1 MWGEEMKRYIELRKP
16 VAITAHSCVG
26 GKKEKDGPL
35 AQGFDLLSGDDYFGR
50 KTWEK
55 AETAMQKLAI
65 RTLLDKRN
73 LKISDVDI
81 ALGGDLCNQITSTG
95 FAYRDIPIPFL
106 GMYGACS
113 TMALTMATAACL
125 ISGGI
130 VDNAIAGASSHFCT
144 AERQFRTPLDYGG
157 KRTPTAQWT
166 VTGAANVFLEREGKG
181 PFISRVCFGKI
192 VDLGITDANNMGAAM
207 APAAAATLVDY
218 FIHSGKKPAEY
229 DAIYTGD
236 LGSIGTELLKQLMAR
251 EGFEL
256 VNHIDCGLVIYNNK
270 RQNVPAGASGCG
282 CSGSVL
288 AADILPK
295 FEKKELKKILFMAT
309 GALLSTTTTM
319 QKESIPSVAHLVE
332 IVASKEDI

>member
-1 MWGEEMKRYIELRKP
+1 MKRYIQLPKP
-16 VAITAHSCVG
+16 VAITAYSCVG
-26 GKKEKDGPL
+26 GKKEKAGPL
-35 AQGFDLLSGDDYFGR
+35 AAGFDLVSGDDYFGR
-50 KTWEK
+50 QTWEK
-55 AETAMQKLAI
+55 AETAMQKLAV

-81 ALGGDLCNQITSTG
+81 AMGGDLCNQITSTG
-95 FAYRDIPIPFL
+95 FAYRDIPIPFI

-113 TMALTMATAACL
+113 TMALTMAAGACM
-125 ISGGI
+125 IGGGL

-181 PFISRVCFGKI
+181 PFINRVCFGKI
-192 VDLGITDANNMGAAM
+192 VDLGIKDANNMGAAM

-218 FIHSGKKPAEY
+218 FIHSGKRPWEY

-236 LGSIGTELLKQLMAR
+236 LGSVGSELLKQLMLK

-256 VNHIDCGLVIYNNK
+256 TNHIDCGLVIYDMKN
-270 RQNVPAGASGCG
+270 QDVPAGASGCG
-282 CSGSVL
+282 CSGCVL

-295 FEKKELKKILFMAT
+295 FESHQLKKILFMAT

-332 IVASKEDI
+332 IVADKEAI

>member
-1 MWGEEMKRYIELRKP
+1 MKRFIQLQKP
-16 VAITAHSCVG
+16 VAITAYSCVG
-26 GKKEKDGPL
+26 GKKEKEGPL
-35 AQGFDLLSGDDYFGR
+35 AAGFDITSGDDYFGR

-65 RTLLDKRN
+65 RALLDKKN
-73 LKISDVDI
+73 LKPTDVDI

-95 FAYRDIPIPFL
+95 FAYRDIPVPFI

-113 TMALTMATAACL
+113 TMSLTMATAACM

-130 VDNAIAGASSHFCT
+130 ADNAIAGASSHFCT

-181 PFISRVCFGKI
+181 PFVSRVCFGKI
-192 VDLGITDANNMGAAM
+192 VDLGVTDANNMGAAM
-207 APAAAATLVDY
+207 APAAAATLTDY
-218 FIHSGKKPAEY
+218 FIHSGKKPQEY

-236 LGSIGTELLKQLMAR
+236 LGSIGSRLLKQLMLK

-256 VNHIDCGLVIYNNK
+256 TNHIDCGMVIYDMKN
-270 RQNVPAGASGCG
+270 QNVPAGASGCG
-282 CSGSVL
+282 CSGCVL

-295 FEKKELKKILFMAT
+295 FEKKQLKKILFMAT

-319 QKESIPSVAHLVE
+319 QKESIPCIAHLVE
-332 IVASKEDI
+332 IVAGKEDI

>member
-1 MWGEEMKRYIELRKP
+1 MNRFIQLPKP
-16 VAITAHSCVG
+16 VAITAYSCVG
-26 GKKEKDGPL
+26 GKKEKEGPL
-35 AQGFDLLSGDDYFGR
+35 ASGFDIISSDDYFGQNS
-50 KTWEK
+50 WEK
-55 AETAMQKLAI
+55 AETAMQKLAV

-73 LKISDVDI
+73 LRIVDVDV

-95 FAYRDIPIPFL
+95 FAYRDMPIPFL
-106 GMYGACS
+106 GMYGGCS
-113 TMALTMATAACL
+113 TMSLTMAAAACL
-125 ISGGI
+125 ISGGM

-181 PFISRVCFGKI
+181 PFITNVCFGKI
-192 VDLGITDANNMGAAM
+192 VDLSIKDANNMGAAM
-207 APAAAATLVDY
+207 APAAASTLTEY
-218 FIHSGKKPAEY
+218 FIHSGKRPLEY

-236 LGSIGTELLKQLMAR
+236 LGSVGTELFKQLMAR

-256 VNHIDCGLVIYNNK
+256 PNHIDCGLVIYDTQA
-270 RQNVPAGASGCG
+270 QNVPAGASGCG
-282 CSGSVL
+282 CSGCVL
-288 AADILPK
+288 AADILPRL
-295 FEKKELKKILFMAT
+295 ERKELKKILFMAT

-332 IVASKEDI
+332 IVADKEEI

>member
-1 MWGEEMKRYIELRKP
+1 MKRFIQLPKP
-16 VAITAHSCVG
+16 VAITAYSCVG
-26 GKKEKDGPL
+26 GKKEKAGPL
-35 AQGFDLLSGDDYFGR
+35 AEGFDFVSGDDYFGR
-50 KTWEK
+50 KSWEK
-55 AETAMQKLAI
+55 AETAMQKLAV

-73 LKISDVDI
+73 LKTGDVDI

-95 FAYRDIPIPFL
+95 FAYRDIAIPFL

-113 TMALTMATAACL
+113 TMSLTMATAACM
-125 ISGGI
+125 ISGGM

-166 VTGAANVFLEREGKG
+166 VTGAANICLEREGKG
-181 PFISRVCFGKI
+181 PFITRICFGKI
-192 VDLGITDANNMGAAM
+192 IDFGIKDANNMGAAM

-218 FIHSGKKPAEY
+218 FIHSGKRPRDY

-236 LGSIGTELLKQLMAR
+236 LGSVGSELLKQLMSK

-256 VNHIDCGLVIYNNK
+256 TNHIDCGLVIYDMKN
-270 RQNVPAGASGCG
+270 QNVPAGASGCG
-282 CSGSVL
+282 CSGCVL
-288 AADILPK
+288 AADILPR
-295 FEKKELKKILFMAT
+295 FEKKQLKKILFMAT

-332 IVASKEDI
+332 IVADKEDI

>member
-1 MWGEEMKRYIELRKP
+1 MVRVITLPKP
-16 VAITAHSCVG
+16 VAITAWSCTG
-26 GKKEKDGPL
+26 GKKEKEGPL
-35 AQGFDLLSGDDYFGR
+35 SAGFDIVSSDDYFGQS
-50 KTWEK
+50 TWEK
-55 AETAMQKLAI
+55 AETAMQKLSLYK
-65 RTLLDKRN
+65 LLEKRK
-73 LKISDVDI
+73 LKAADIDI

-95 FAYRDIPIPFL
+95 FAYRDFAIPMA

-113 TMALTMATAACL
+113 TMSLTMATAACL
-125 ISGGI
+125 VSGGI
-130 VDNAIAGASSHFCT
+130 VNNAICGASSHFCT

-181 PFISRVCFGKI
+181 PFITKVCFGKI
-192 VDLGITDANNMGAAM
+192 VDLGVTDANNMGAAM
-207 APAAAATLVDY
+207 APAAASTLAEF
-218 FIHSGKKPAEY
+218 FIHSGHRPAEY

-236 LGSIGTELLKQLMAR
+236 LGTVGTELLHRLMEK
-251 EGFEL
+251 EGFVL
-256 VNHIDCGLVIYNNK
+256 NNHIDCGMVIYNME

-288 AADILPK
+288 AADILPRMAD
-295 FEKKELKKILFMAT
+295 KKLKKILFMAT

-332 IVASKEDI
+332 IVSEKENV